1 NTHEWEWATSIQTSD
16 YYGRASE
23 IKVDKQG
30 NVYVIGRFES
40 TVILGDSIY
49 TGLKGGDVYV
59 AKYNALGALMW
70 SSHIALSPYSTNLNI
85 ITDAHDNFYIMGEF
99 SDTLTL
105 AGTTL
110 IAQGSADIFLIKY
123 NPYSTF

>member
-1 NTHEWEWATSIQTSD
+1 
-16 YYGRASE
+16 
-23 IKVDKQG
+23 
-30 NVYVIGRFES
+30 
-40 TVILGDSIY
+40 
-49 TGLKGGDVYV
+49 
-59 AKYNALGALMW
+59 
-70 SSHIALSPYSTNLNI
+70 SSHIALSAYSTNLNI

-123 NPYSTF
+123 NPYSTFQWAKQFGGSSYDSNGDLKADHLGNVYISGTFSTSAEIGDYTINSEAGSDYIAQIMGDGSVEIGRAHV